1 MKRKKLSEV
10 TQEDFDKALDV
21 CDSIVEKFQNTPLD
35 IPWYN
40 HYMDLHYEKA
50 VKAKREGIVGLPT
63 EEGKPF
69 HLLFVSK
76 GTGAFGTL
84 DLLQD
89 VSYEWHQAKKP
100 EIEPVFADG
109 FSVYALL
116 NGSTTPKYVMTED
129 FPEFI
134 ERMQKPFI
142 LEITAYKSVGRRKL
156 KWLIDEL
163 CEACAPYRENLL
175 FIVVIMP
182 KSRFGGDRLPGFL
195 TVDLDRS
202 FPR

>member
-10 TQEDFDKALDV
+10 TCEDFDKALDV

-50 VKAKREGIVGLPT
+50 VKAKREGVAILPT
-63 EEGKPF
+63 EDGKPF

-76 GTGAFGTL
+76 DTGAFGTL

-89 VSYEWHQAKKP
+89 VSYEWHRAKRP
-100 EIEPVFADG
+100 EIEPVFVDG
-109 FSVYALL
+109 FNVHLL
-116 NGSTTPKYVMTED
+116 LEGSTTPKYVMTED

-134 ERMQKPFI
+134 ERRIKRWNFPNCASRS
-142 LEITAYKSVGRRKL
+142 TKL
-156 KWLIDEL
+156 TI
-163 CEACAPYRENLL
+163 
-175 FIVVIMP
+175 
-182 KSRFGGDRLPGFL
+182 
-195 TVDLDRS
+195 S
-202 FPR
+202 F